1 MSNSPAS
8 QVKRYMRLSPSNGS
22 GNFSFT
28 NGNPIIRFSVAD
40 AKALLVGKEMR
51 FCGELIL
58 FKTGT
63 TVVDFNDP
71 VNIDRIAGIH
81 NFISSVS
88 IGSRRYSANV
98 LEVVHN
104 YPRLATQLYSNTH
117 SSKGMRTT
125 VFNEH
130 GGVGKGRYNQFEQ
143 NALDLPGGSGATDR
157 KLMSAR
163 KSVIRNRGADNGF
176 DFALRLNTG
185 LLMNDAI
192 PLDLL
197 GGLEITINLNSNFS
211 SMWGADATLSA
222 DCSYIIKDPY
232 LVCPLLYLN
241 PAQIAQSAQQQ
252 QGAFSFMS
260 YQSLYSV
267 IDSTDQS
274 VVHRLNN
281 KNMVS
286 VIQNYIPVKYLN
298 NRLYNGCACW
308 EAGGVDNVEYHK
320 DGVRYPLEYNIEV
333 AKTDGDGNNDNENIQ
348 KVDLNPAVL
357 WNSQS
362 AVRNVKDIHRSQV
375 IPENLLGTAKQDSV
389 YSTGVSWDKISGAG
403 VSVNGTI
410 TYDLKTKL
418 EDPDNNDAV
427 NANHTLTT
435 PYAQYSFYL
444 SKVNLL
450 INKGQGIQVV

>member
-22 GNFSFT
+22 GEFSFT

-40 AKALLVGKEMR
+40 TQALLVGKEMR
-51 FCGELIL
+51 LCGELIL
-58 FKTGT
+58 FRTGT
-63 TVVDFNDP
+63 TAVNYNDA
-71 VNIDRIAGIH
+71 VNIDRIAGIQ

-117 SSKGMRTT
+117 SPKGMRTT
-125 VFNEH
+125 VFNEQ
-130 GGVGKGRYNQFEQ
+130 GGVGKGRYSQY
-143 NALDLPGGSGATDR
+143 DLQSIGTDGTGATDR
-157 KLMSAR
+157 NLMASR
-163 KSVIRNRGADNGF
+163 KAVIRGRDANNTF
-176 DFALRLNTG
+176 KFALRLNTG

-192 PLDLL
+192 PLNLL

-211 SMWGADATLSA
+211 SIYGATATLAA
-222 DCSYIIKDPY
+222 DCSYKIKDPY

-241 PAQIAQSAQQQ
+241 QEQIAQQAQQP

-267 IDSTDQS
+267 IDSSNQS
-274 VVHRLNN
+274 IVHRLNN
-281 KNMVS
+281 KNLVS

-308 EAGGVDNVEYHK
+308 DAGSLDNIEYHK

-333 AKTDGDGNNDNENIQ
+333 NKTNGIGSNADEDLQ

-362 AVRNVKDIHRSQV
+362 AIRNVKDIKRSQV
-375 IPENLLGTAKQDSV
+375 IPENLLGVAKSDSV
-389 YSTGVSWDKISGAG
+389 YATGVSWDKICG
-403 VSVNGTI
+403 VGVNVNGTL
-410 TYDLKTKL
+410 TYDVKTKL

-427 NANHTLTT
+427 NLNHTLTT
-435 PYAQYSFYL
+435 PFAQYSFYL
-444 SKVNLL
+444 SKVNLI
-450 INKGQGIQVV
+450 INKGQGIMVA